1 MRPGSDSQSVFAE
14 GARHLDCREQILNF
28 MKPQE
33 VNHECQTH
41 NADHLSGGIGSG
53 CGSLRTF
60 ADSHRYTGTHRH
72 THSHVN
78 FDKHAYSDSNADTHS
93 NIHSDDDA
101 DIHSHHDAHTH

>member
-1 MRPGSDSQSVFAE
+1 
-14 GARHLDCREQILNF
+14 
-28 MKPQE
+28 MKLQE

-41 NADHLSGGIGSG
+41 GADHLPGVVGSG

-60 ADSHRYTGTHRH
+60 ADSYTYTGAHRH
-72 THSHVN
+72 TDSHVN

-93 NIHSDDDA
+93 NIHSDADA